1 MLIINKKGG
10 IILNSYWINSCRNP
24 SSLDCLKQNISTDV
38 CIIGA
43 GIFGLITAYYLSK
56 KGVSVAVIDK
66 SGIGEKASGHTTAKI
81 TSQHGLF
88 YSYLVRGFWREFR
101 QKIFVRK

>member
-1 MLIINKKGG
+1 MYYSFVFAHNNSKKIGG
-10 IILNSYWINSCRNP
+10 IILNSYWISSCKNP
-24 SSLDCLKQNISTDV
+24 SSLNCLNQNISADV

-43 GIFGLITAYYLSK
+43 GIFGLSTAYYLSK
-56 KGVSVAVIDK
+56 KGLSVAVIDK

-88 YSYLVRGFWREFR
+88 YSYLVQSFR
-101 QKIFVRK
+101 